1 MRAREVSLMLGG
13 MVALFTSSGRARIH
27 KCTING
33 LCRTQLFE
41 FSGAVLGEDASPS
54 PHVIYQTE
62 TFRATIV
69 HDPCTF
75 LRRSK
80 FSPHYTA
87 NYSLRT
93 ELGELQS
100 KIEEQNKSHGARL
113 YVVMEEY
120 RKIEPTD
127 MHDGE
132 CLLLDQGVMKGGTK
146 GLDAILALR
155 SADGAWPDE
164 STEMVSEN
172 MVLAAIKAEQDIT
185 FGVKALL
192 DHFNFLECKGT
203 IVHIQEG
210 YGDFAFGGLRVD
222 RRMDDGK
229 LRDKADRIRIGIDVL
244 RRKSKLPGLAELIT
258 ALRLQESDDKKY
270 LCLWYLRLWEAACT
284 AGGEIGDRQ
293 FGNPEGTRRNRGSRR
308 EQLEHRKDIAHGRV
322 DEIDYKVF
330 DRLQRDVLKLLR
342 EHMLR

>member
-1 MRAREVSLMLGG
+1 MRAREASLILGG
-13 MVALFTSSGRARIH
+13 MVALFTTSGRAHIH
-27 KCTING
+27 KCTINR

-41 FSGAVLGEDASPS
+41 FSGAVLGEEASS
-54 PHVIYQTE
+54 SSHVIYQTE

-75 LRRSK
+75 LRRSD
-80 FSPHYTA
+80 FSPHYA
-87 NYSLRT
+87 ASYSLRK
-93 ELGELQS
+93 ELGDVQS
-100 KIEEQNKSHGARL
+100 KIEEQNKNHEARL

-120 RKIEPTD
+120 TKIEPTA

-164 STEMVSEN
+164 STDMASEN

-192 DHFNFLECKGT
+192 DHLNFLECNGI

-222 RRMDDGK
+222 RSMDAEK
-229 LRDKADRIRIGIDVL
+229 LREKADRIRNRYRCVAQEKELARLVRIDNCVEV
-244 RRKSKLPGLAELIT
+244 A
-258 ALRLQESDDKKY
+258 
-270 LCLWYLRLWEAACT
+270 
-284 AGGEIGDRQ
+284 
-293 FGNPEGTRRNRGSRR
+293 
-308 EQLEHRKDIAHGRV
+308 RV
-322 DEIDYKVF
+322 G
-330 DRLQRDVLKLLR
+330 
-342 EHMLR
+342 